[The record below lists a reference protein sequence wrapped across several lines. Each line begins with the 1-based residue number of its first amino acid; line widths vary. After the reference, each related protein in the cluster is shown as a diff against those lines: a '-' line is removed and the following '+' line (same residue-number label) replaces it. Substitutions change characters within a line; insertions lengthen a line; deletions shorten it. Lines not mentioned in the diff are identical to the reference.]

1 MGIRLLEIKDK
12 TNYDLDNIN
21 YIDDFDVNSLRIT
34 KKESRIGANI
44 YYTRCALNLDDDTII
59 PLHFL
64 IDRLIGFIEEIDG
77 SNDKYLVVVSILRN
91 KKIIDALD
99 KVWSSIK
106 DKIKPDIKI
115 KDYDKFRFNSD
126 IDLSV
131 NTIIEF
137 RSLLINVS
145 CVIEKDNEYYPEIY
159 LHNGVYL
166 KNSIC

>member
-1 MGIRLLEIKDK
+1 MGINSLEIKDK
-12 TNYDLDNIN
+12 TKNDLDNIG

-44 YYTRCALNLDDDTII
+44 YYTRCALNLDDDIII

-64 IDRLIGFIEEIDG
+64 INCLIGFIEEIDG
-77 SNDKYLVVVSILRN
+77 SNNKYLVVVSSLRN
-91 KKIIDALD
+91 KNVINALD

-106 DKIKPDIKI
+106 DKINPSIKI

-126 IDLSV
+126 LDLPV
-131 NTIIEF
+131 NTITEF

-145 CVIEKDNEYYPEIY
+145 CVIQKDNEYYPEIY
-159 LHNGVYL
+159 LDDCSYV
-166 KNSIC
+166 KNSIY